1 MCAPLMNVLSYS
13 PVVMIGLDSSEY
25 SVVEGESVTVT
36 VSVNSDDVTLDRN
49 VIATLMTAG
58 NTATTGQVYSI

>member
-49 VIATLMTAG
+49 VIVTLMTVDD
-58 NTATTGQVYSI
+58 TATTGQVYSI